1 MPVHGDEWE
10 AQDKAASRA
19 RGTPTA
25 WQGSTCVFGK
35 HCWGCWGTL
44 LGVGLYPDPCQF
56 PWHQPPRQD
65 ELHQC
70 SAPAQPQSW
79 EVVPA
84 LISQNPIKL
93 GRPFKPNCAG
103 TAEHSLYVKG
113 GALCTSRRGAA
124 AFPRKLLKVL
134 QQRGRCQP
142 WHAFLLVLLPR
153 PLRSTPVI
161 PWGPA
166 SQAEL
171 SPSQFYY
178 WVVKK
183 PKKRGWIAAM
193 PFQWLTPLFL
203 YVYCYNKSLQSFCR
217 CYIS

>member
-1 MPVHGDEWE
+1 MSGKPKTRRLPGLGVRPLHGKE
-10 AQDKAASRA
+10 ARVCL
-19 RGTPTA
+19 
-25 WQGSTCVFGK
+25 GSTAEDAEEL
-35 HCWGCWGTL
+35 CWVLACILIHASSHGTN
-44 LGVGLYPDPCQF
+44 
-56 PWHQPPRQD
+56 PPGQD

-93 GRPFKPNCAG
+93 GRPFKPNCVG

>member
-1 MPVHGDEWE
+1 MSGKPKTRQLPRLGVRPLHGKE
-10 AQDKAASRA
+10 ARVCL
-19 RGTPTA
+19 
-25 WQGSTCVFGK
+25 GSTAEDAEEL
-35 HCWGCWGTL
+35 CWVLARILIHASSCGTN
-44 LGVGLYPDPCQF
+44 
-56 PWHQPPRQD
+56 PPGHR
-65 ELHQC
+65 C
-70 SAPAQPQSW
+70 SAPAQTQSW
-79 EVVPA
+79 EVTPA

-93 GRPFKPNCAG
+93 GRLFKPSCAG

-113 GALCTSRRGAA
+113 GTLCTSRRGAA

-142 WHAFLLVLLPR
+142 QHAFLLVLLPR
-153 PLRSTPVI
+153 PLRSTPGI

-171 SPSQFYY
+171 SPPQFYY

-203 YVYCYNKSLQSFCR
+203 YVYCCNKSLQSFCR